1 MRQTN
6 LTIKNAEITKDS
18 LRNNL
23 TLYPN
28 ARIGFRI
35 AILQEVINNEEI
47 KTIGERHNF
56 SRSQI
61 YKLVERVNKYG
72 LEGLFDD
79 PHTGRK
85 QRITIE
91 QKEELRLVL
100 SEKPIIKGY
109 AQPEWDGT
117 LVVKYLKDVFHL
129 EYSVRHTQRL
139 MKSLGYNVR

>member
-23 TLYPN
+23 TMYPN

-47 KTIGERHNF
+47 KTISERHNF

-61 YKLVERVNKYG
+61 YKLVERVNK
-72 LEGLFDD
+72 
-79 PHTGRK
+79 
-85 QRITIE
+85 
-91 QKEELRLVL
+91 
-100 SEKPIIKGY
+100 
-109 AQPEWDGT
+109 
-117 LVVKYLKDVFHL
+117 
-129 EYSVRHTQRL
+129 
-139 MKSLGYNVR
+139 

>member
-1 MRQTN
+1 MRQTE
-6 LTIKNAEITKDS
+6 LTIKNTEITKDS

-23 TLYPN
+23 TMCPN

-35 AILQEVINNEEI
+35 AILQEVINKEEI
-47 KTIGERHNF
+47 KTISDRHNF

-72 LEGLFDD
+72 LEGLLDD

-85 QRITIE
+85 QRITID
-91 QKEELRLVL
+91 QKEELLLAL
-100 SEKPIIKGY
+100 SQKPIKKGY
-109 AQPEWDGT
+109 AQAEWDGP
-117 LVVKYLKDVFHL
+117 LLVKYMNDVFNL
-129 EYSVRHTQRL
+129 EYSVRQAQRL

>member
-1 MRQTN
+1 MRQTK

-35 AILQEVINNEEI
+35 AILQEVLNNEEI
-47 KTIGERHNF
+47 KTISDRHNF

-72 LEGLFDD
+72 LDGLFDD

-85 QRITIE
+85 QKITPE
-91 QKEELRLVL
+91 QKEELRSVL
-100 SEKPIIKGY
+100 IQKPITKGY
-109 AQPEWDGT
+109 AYPEWDGP
-117 LVVKYLKDVFHL
+117 LVVKYLKEKFNL
-129 EYSVRHTQRL
+129 EYSVRHVQRL
-139 MKSLGYNVR
+139 MKSLGCNVR

>member
-23 TLYPN
+23 TIYPN

-47 KTIGERHNF
+47 KTISDRHNF

-91 QKEELRLVL
+91 QKKELRLVL
-100 SEKPIIKGY
+100 SQKPIKKGY

-117 LVVKYLKDVFHL
+117 LVVKYLKDVFNL
-129 EYSVRHTQRL
+129 EYSVRHAQRL
-139 MKSLGYNVR
+139 MKSLGYSVR

>member
-1 MRQTN
+1 MRQTK

-35 AILQEVINNEEI
+35 AILQEVLNNEEI
-47 KTIGERHNF
+47 KSISDRHNF

-85 QRITIE
+85 QKITHE
-91 QKEELRLVL
+91 QKEELRSVL
-100 SEKPIIKGY
+100 SQKPITKGY
-109 AQPEWDGT
+109 AQTEWDGPSI
-117 LVVKYLKDVFHL
+117 VKYLKENFNL
-129 EYSVRHTQRL
+129 EYSVRHVQRL
-139 MKSLGYNVR
+139 MKSLGCNVR

>member
-1 MRQTN
+1 MRQTK
-6 LTIKNAEITKDS
+6 LTIKNAEITKDG

-35 AILQEVINNEEI
+35 AILQEVLNNEEI
-47 KTIGERHNF
+47 KTISDRHYF

-85 QRITIE
+85 QRITLE
-91 QKEELRLVL
+91 QKEELRSVL
-100 SEKPIIKGY
+100 SQKPITKGY
-109 AQPEWDGT
+109 AQPEWDGP
-117 LVVKYLKDVFHL
+117 LVVKYLKEKFSL
-129 EYSVRHTQRL
+129 EYSVRHVQRL
-139 MKSLGYNVR
+139 MRSLGYNVR

>member
-35 AILQEVINNEEI
+35 AILQEVFNNEEI
-47 KTIGERHNF
+47 KTISDRHNF

-85 QRITIE
+85 QKITPE
-91 QKEELRLVL
+91 QKEELRSVL
-100 SEKPIIKGY
+100 LQEPITKGY
-109 AQPEWDGT
+109 AHPEWDGP
-117 LVVKYLKDVFHL
+117 LVVKYLKEKFNL
-129 EYSVRHTQRL
+129 EYSVRHVQRL
-139 MKSLGYNVR
+139 MRSLGCNVR

>member
-23 TLYPN
+23 TMYPN

-47 KTIGERHNF
+47 KTISDRHNF

-72 LEGLFDD
+72 LEGLFDE

-100 SEKPIIKGY
+100 SQKPIQKGY
-109 AQPEWDGT
+109 AQPEWNGL
-117 LVVKYLKDVFHL
+117 LVVKYLKDVFNI
-129 EYSVRHTQRL
+129 EYSVRQAQRL